1 MASGFFT
8 ALVIIGIFILWLY
21 IGYDTKVKPQVDKR
35 VQARMPLGWE
45 LILSNKVSFYKQ
57 LSDDRKAQFE
67 RDIIYFL
74 SKVKITGVRCEVTLE
89 DRLLIASS
97 GIIPLF
103 GFPACTYQHLK
114 EVILYPSSFNRKFQL
129 EDPDE
134 EITGM
139 VGTGTMY
146 GKMILSKPALHEG
159 FDVSNDK
166 QNVGLHEFIH
176 LFDMENGFIDGVPP
190 GFEEKA
196 FALPWLQ
203 FVHKKIEEIADDESD
218 IRVYASTSA
227 IEFFAVAGEY
237 FFERPDLL
245 KRKHPAL
252 YKALV
257 KTFNQDTA
265 DFLSDNFTIE
275 DIGRNDPCLCGSGL
289 KYKLCCW
296 VD

>member
-1 MASGFFT
+1 MISNFIV
-8 ALVIIGIFILWLY
+8 LVIFFGVLALWLY
-21 IGYDTKVKPQVDKR
+21 IGYDTKVKPHIDR
-35 VQARMPLGWE
+35 RAQARMPFGWE
-45 LILSNKVSFYKQ
+45 NILLRKVSFYTQ
-57 LSDDRKAQFE
+57 LSSNDKVRFE
-67 RDIIYFL
+67 QDVIQFL
-74 SKVKITGVRCEVTLE
+74 SQVKITGVRCEVNLE

-97 GIIPLF
+97 GVIPLF
-103 GFPACTYQHLK
+103 GFPACTYKHLK
-114 EVILYPSSFNRKFQL
+114 EVILYPSSFNRRFQL
-129 EDPDE
+129 NDPDE
-134 EITGM
+134 QITGL

-159 FDVSNDK
+159 FNIGSDK
-166 QNVGLHEFIH
+166 QNVGIHEFIH

-203 FVHKKIEEIADDESD
+203 FVHTKIKEIADEESD
-218 IRVYASTSA
+218 IRVYGSTSA
-227 IEFFAVAGEY
+227 IEFFAVVGEY

-265 DFLSDNFTIE
+265 EFLSDNFTIE

>member
-1 MASGFFT
+1 MISNFIV
-8 ALVIIGIFILWLY
+8 LVIFFGVLALWLY
-21 IGYDTKVKPQVDKR
+21 IGYDTKVKPHIDR
-35 VQARMPLGWE
+35 RAQARMPFGWE
-45 LILSNKVSFYKQ
+45 NILLRKVSFYTQ
-57 LSDDRKAQFE
+57 LSSNDKVRFE
-67 RDIIYFL
+67 QDVIQFL
-74 SKVKITGVRCEVTLE
+74 SQVKITGVRCEVNLE

-97 GIIPLF
+97 GVIPLF
-103 GFPACTYQHLK
+103 GFPACTYKYLK
-114 EVILYPSSFNRKFQL
+114 EVILYPSSFNRRFQL
-129 EDPDE
+129 NDPDE
-134 EITGM
+134 QITGL

-159 FDVSNDK
+159 FNIGSDK
-166 QNVGLHEFIH
+166 QNVGIHEFIH

-203 FVHKKIEEIADDESD
+203 FVHTKIKEIADEESD
-218 IRVYASTSA
+218 IRVYGSTSA
-227 IEFFAVAGEY
+227 IEFFAVVGEY

-265 DFLSDNFTIE
+265 EFLSDNFTIE